1 MTGALMGA
9 LAVLALAAG
18 VAARRR
24 VARRGRGTAGGSGQ
38 GLSDH
43 DLRQIEERGF
53 LARDEDEPLDAETIE
68 EEERRFWSSEA
79 WDRAEEYG
87 A

>member
-1 MTGALMGA
+1 
-9 LAVLALAAG
+9 VLALAAG

-24 VARRGRGTAGGSGQ
+24 LWRQGGHAQGGSGH

-53 LARDEDEPLDAETIE
+53 LERDEDEPLDAETIE
-68 EEERRFWSSEA
+68 EEERRFWKSEA
-79 WDRAEEYG
+79 WDRAQEY
-87 A
+87 